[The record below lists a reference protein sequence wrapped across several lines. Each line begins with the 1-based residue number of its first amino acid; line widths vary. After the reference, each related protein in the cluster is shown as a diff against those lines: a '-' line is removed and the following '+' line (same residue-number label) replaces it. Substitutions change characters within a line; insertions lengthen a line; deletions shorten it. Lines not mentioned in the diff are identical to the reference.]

1 MYGSAVFFYFNMISR
16 ISSKETEVNLSFCV
30 IQKFLQQTSKF
41 PIIHSDVQCERYN
54 ERKYKL
60 PQSMRK
66 SMFLFGTVVLV
77 L

>member
-1 MYGSAVFFYFNMISR
+1 MKKNK
-16 ISSKETEVNLSFCV
+16 SSVSLKETEVNLAFCV

-41 PIIHSDVQCERYN
+41 PIIQSDVQCERYN

-66 SMFLFGTVVLV
+66 SMFLSGTAALV

>member
-60 PQSMRK
+60 PQSCLLYT
-66 SMFLFGTVVLV
+66 SDAADE
-77 L
+77 